1 MKVGVLGAGAIGGIV
16 ARALRD
22 GQVPG
27 AALTGVTH
35 NDASDPDGLPTLELN
50 ELIAGSDLIVE
61 AAGQRALAEH
71 GPAVLDV
78 GTDLLVVSVGALADT
93 ALFNRLL
100 AAGPGAL
107 HLSTGAIGGL
117 DLLRAAAQMGPLTHV
132 EIVTTKRAAS
142 LVQPW
147 MSDGERARLHTATAP
162 VELLRGS
169 ARQVTAA
176 FPKSAN
182 VAASVALAAGDWD
195 VVEAAVVA
203 DPDAATTSHVISA
216 EGAAGSYRFEIRNH
230 PSSLTPT
237 SSQVV
242 PYAVLSA
249 LTALAIP
256 KGAFR

>member
-27 AALTGVTH
+27 AALTGVAH
-35 NDASDPDGLPTLELN
+35 DGAADPDGLPVLAMPD
-50 ELIAGSDLIVE
+50 LIAGSDLVVE
-61 AAGQRALAEH
+61 AAGQHALAEH
-71 GPAVLDV
+71 GPAVLDA
-78 GTDLLVVSVGALADT
+78 GTDLLVVSVGALANT
-93 ALFNRLL
+93 ALFDRLL

-117 DLLRAAAQMGPLTHV
+117 DLLRAAARMAPLDRV
-132 EIVTTKRAAS
+132 EIVTTKRATS
-142 LVQPW
+142 LIQPW
-147 MSDGERARLHTATAP
+147 MDDAERARLHSATAP
-162 VELLRGS
+162 IELRRGP
-169 ARQVTAA
+169 ARDITAA

-203 DPDAATTSHVISA
+203 DPAAATTSHVITA
-216 EGAAGSYRFEIRNH
+216 DGAAGEYRFEIRNQ
-230 PSSLTPT
+230 PSPQTPT

-249 LTALAIP
+249 LTALATP

>member
-27 AALTGVTH
+27 ASLTGVAH
-35 NDASDPDGLPTLELN
+35 NGAADPDGLPVLAMPD
-50 ELIAGSDLIVE
+50 LIAGSDLVVE
-61 AAGQRALAEH
+61 AAGQRALSEY
-71 GPAVLDV
+71 GPAVLDA

-93 ALFNRLL
+93 ALFDRLL
-100 AAGPGAL
+100 AVGPGAL

-117 DLLRAAAQMGPLTHV
+117 DLLHAAARMGPLTRV
-132 EIVTTKRAAS
+132 EIVTTKRATN

-147 MSDGERARLHTATAP
+147 MSDEECAQLHTATTP
-162 VELLRGS
+162 VELLRGP

-182 VAASVALAAGDWD
+182 VAASVALAVGDWD

-203 DPDAATTSHVISA
+203 DPGATTTSHVISA

-230 PSSLTPT
+230 PSPQTPT

-249 LTALAIP
+249 LTALATP